1 MNNYKNEIMK
11 QYKITDFEKYNENFD
26 IEIIIRGDNLYKED
40 KISNLKVIDNKYS
53 CKIQG
58 TEKYNLSIEFDQDN
72 NIKNMKCSCPYF
84 EKGNNCKHLYALLIE
99 AKLKDNYPI
108 LIKLRNDKFLEFKNN
123 FNSYKRYFYKNTNKY
138 TSSDI
143 DKIAHFIDYYENAR
157 IPRYN
162 VLTSRESTQNGY
174 FNVICE
180 LESELNEMK
189 TNFLKLKSNE
199 QEVVKTKTKT
209 KTSGLMFG
217 FLSGIIKGLSSKSP
231 QQLREEEIK
240 KMALDEF
247 DKGNPEPYISEYNEL
262 EDYMFQDYDMS
273 ENDIFHDL
281 D

>member
-40 KISNLKVIDNKYS
+40 KISNLKIIDNKYS

-72 NIKNMKCSCPYF
+72 NIQNMKCSCPYF

-123 FNSYKRYFYKNTNKY
+123 FNSYKKYFYKNTNKY

-143 DKIAHFIDYYENAR
+143 DKITHFIDYYENAR

-162 VLTSRESTQNGY
+162 ILTSRESTQNGY
-174 FNVICE
+174 FNIICE

-189 TNFLKLKSNE
+189 TNFLKLNLK
-199 QEVVKTKTKT
+199 QKQV
-209 KTSGLMFG
+209 
-217 FLSGIIKGLSSKSP
+217 
-231 QQLREEEIK
+231 
-240 KMALDEF
+240 D
-247 DKGNPEPYISEYNEL
+247 
-262 EDYMFQDYDMS
+262 
-273 ENDIFHDL
+273 
-281 D
+281 

>member
-72 NIKNMKCSCPYF
+72 NIQNMKCSCPYF

-123 FNSYKRYFYKNTNKY
+123 FNSYKTYFYKNTNKY

-143 DKIAHFIDYYENAR
+143 DKITYFIDYYENTR

-209 KTSGLMFG
+209 SGLMFG
-217 FLSGIIKGLSSKSP
+217 ILSGIIKGLSSKSP

>member
-1 MNNYKNEIMK
+1 MNNYKNEIMR

-40 KISNLKVIDNKYS
+40 KISNLKIIDNKYS

-72 NIKNMKCSCPYF
+72 NIQNMKCSCPYF

-123 FNSYKRYFYKNTNKY
+123 FNSYKKYFYKNTNKY

-143 DKIAHFIDYYENAR
+143 DKITHFIDYYENAR

-162 VLTSRESTQNGY
+162 ILTSRESTQNGY
-174 FNVICE
+174 LNIICE

-199 QEVVKTKTKT
+199 QEVVKTKSKT

-217 FLSGIIKGLSSKSP
+217 ILSGIIKGLSSKSP

-262 EDYMFQDYDMS
+262 EDYMFQDYDKS